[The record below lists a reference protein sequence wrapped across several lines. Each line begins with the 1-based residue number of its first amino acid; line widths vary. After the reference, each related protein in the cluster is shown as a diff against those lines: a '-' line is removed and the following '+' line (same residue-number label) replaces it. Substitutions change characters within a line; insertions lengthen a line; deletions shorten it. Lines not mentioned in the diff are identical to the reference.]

1 MVFLEIKIY
10 NNNCKKQHRMML
22 LFLDPDN
29 RSREMIDYKPILE
42 IRENLA
48 LNMIDLQYIINI

>member
-1 MVFLEIKIY
+1 
-10 NNNCKKQHRMML
+10 MML